1 MLSRNYVA
9 KLRTRERVP
18 RGERVMFNPGNTC
31 FEQRYGDL
39 IDEAPKDAATNAV
52 KETTEGDRL
61 LSSTAKF
68 GQTKLAMLKK

>member
-1 MLSRNYVA
+1 
-9 KLRTRERVP
+9 
-18 RGERVMFNPGNTC
+18 MFNPGNTC